1 MKTMIKTLAAGL
13 ALSTAIAAAPASA
26 QVNSLGVANLDAAVQ
41 RSTAWTTA
49 MTQMQTTYKATIDQ
63 LNTRETA
70 IRAELKPL
78 ADKLQSDA
86 KAPNPNQ
93 QSLQT
98 QYTTLQ
104 QRQNAAQQE
113 LAKIGQ
119 PVARARAYVEEQIV
133 AKLDDAL
140 RAAMTRKNVS
150 LVVRPEAA
158 LSYQPA
164 ADITADVTTELNRLV
179 PSVSIT
185 PPANW
190 QPGGQQAAGQQ
201 PAPAAT
207 PAQPQQKQ
215 PQGR

>member
-13 ALSTAIAAAPASA
+13 ALSTALVAVPAAAQVSA
-26 QVNSLGVANLDAAVQ
+26 IGVANLDAAVQ

-63 LNTRETA
+63 LNARETA
-70 IRAELKPL
+70 IRTELQPL
-78 ADKLQSDA
+78 ATKLQNDA

-93 QSLQT
+93 QALQT
-98 QYTTLQ
+98 QYNTLQ
-104 QRQNAAQQE
+104 QKQNAAQQE
-113 LAKIGQ
+113 LARIGQ

-133 AKLDDAL
+133 GKLDDAL
-140 RAAMTRKNVS
+140 RAAMTRKNVN
-150 LVVRPEAA
+150 LVVRPDAA

-164 ADITADVTTELNRLV
+164 ADITADVTTELNRQV

-190 QPGGQQAAGQQ
+190 QPGGQQAAQ
-201 PAPAAT
+201 AT
-207 PAQPQQKQ
+207 PAAQPATQQQQKQ

>member
-13 ALSTAIAAAPASA
+13 ALSTALVAVPAAA

-49 MTQMQTTYKATIDQ
+49 LSQMQTTYKATIDQ
-63 LNTRETA
+63 LNTREAA
-70 IRAELKPL
+70 IRTQLQPL
-78 ADKLQSDA
+78 VTKLQTDA

-93 QSLQT
+93 QSLQQ
-98 QYTTLQ
+98 QYAAIQ

-113 LAKIGQ
+113 LAKIGE
-119 PVARARAYVEEQIV
+119 PVARARAYVEEQIT

-140 RAAMTRKNVS
+140 RAAMTKKNVS

-190 QPGGQQAAGQQ
+190 QPGGQQGAA
-201 PAPAAT
+201 PAPAQ
-207 PAQPQQKQ
+207 PANQQQKQ

>member
-1 MKTMIKTLAAGL
+1 MNMLTKTFAAGL
-13 ALSTAIAAAPASA
+13 ALSTALAAAPAIA
-26 QVNSLGVANLDAAVQ
+26 QVNSIGVANLDAAVQ

-63 LNTRETA
+63 LNARQTA
-70 IRAELKPL
+70 LRNELQPL
-78 ADKLQSDA
+78 ATKLQNDA

-93 QSLQT
+93 QALQQ
-98 QYTTLQ
+98 QYTALQ
-104 QRQNAAQQE
+104 QKENAAQQE
-113 LAKIGQ
+113 LARIGQ
-119 PVARARAYVEEQIV
+119 PIARARAYVEEQIV

-140 RAAMTRKNVS
+140 RAAMTRKNVA

-164 ADITADVTTELNRLV
+164 ADITADVTTEINRLV

-190 QPGGQQAAGQQ
+190 QPGGQQGAQQ
-201 PAPAAT
+201 
-207 PAQPQQKQ
+207 PAQPQQQQPQKPQ

>member
-13 ALSTAIAAAPASA
+13 ALSTAVVAVPAAA
-26 QVNSLGVANLDAAVQ
+26 QVSSLGVANLDAAVQ

-49 MTQMQTTYKATIDQ
+49 LSQMQTTYKATIDQ
-63 LNTRETA
+63 LNSREAA
-70 IRAELKPL
+70 IRTELQPL
-78 ADKLQSDA
+78 VTKLQTDA
-86 KAPNPNQ
+86 KAANPNQ
-93 QSLQT
+93 QALQQ
-98 QYTTLQ
+98 QYATLQ

-119 PVARARAYVEEQIV
+119 PVARARAYVEEQIA

-190 QPGGQQAAGQQ
+190 QPGGQQAAA
-201 PAPAAT
+201 APAT
-207 PAQPQQKQ
+207 PAAQPAQQQKQ

>member
-1 MKTMIKTLAAGL
+1 MIKTLAAGL
-13 ALSTAIAAAPASA
+13 ALSTAIVAVPAAA
-26 QVNSLGVANLDAAVQ
+26 QVNAIGVANLDAAVQ

-63 LNTRETA
+63 LNARETA
-70 IRAELKPL
+70 IRNELQPL
-78 ADKLQSDA
+78 ATKLQNDA
-86 KAPNPNQ
+86 KAPNANQ
-93 QSLQT
+93 QALQQ
-98 QYTTLQ
+98 QYNTIQ
-104 QRQNAAQQE
+104 QRQTAAQQE

-133 AKLDDAL
+133 GKLDDAL
-140 RAAMTRKNVS
+140 RAAMTKKNVS

-190 QPGGQQAAGQQ
+190 QPGGQQAAQPTP
-201 PAPAAT
+201 PAPA
-207 PAQPQQKQ
+207 QQQQQKQ

>member
-13 ALSTAIAAAPASA
+13 ALSTALAAVPATA
-26 QVNSLGVANLDAAVQ
+26 QVNSIAVANLDGAVQ

-49 MTQMQTTYKATIDQ
+49 LSQMQVTYKATIDQ
-63 LNTRETA
+63 LNAREAA
-70 IRAELKPL
+70 IRTELQPL
-78 ADKLQSDA
+78 VTKLQTDA

-93 QSLQT
+93 QALQQ
-98 QYTTLQ
+98 QYATLQ

-119 PVARARAYVEEQIV
+119 PVARAREYVEEQIA

-150 LVVRPEAA
+150 MVVRPEAA

-201 PAPAAT
+201 PAT
-207 PAQPQQKQ
+207 QQQPQQKQ

>member
-13 ALSTAIAAAPASA
+13 ALSTALVAVPAAA
-26 QVNSLGVANLDAAVQ
+26 QVNAIGVANLDAAVQ

-63 LNTRETA
+63 LNARETA
-70 IRAELKPL
+70 IRTELQPL
-78 ADKLQSDA
+78 ATKLQNDA

-93 QSLQT
+93 QALQQ
-98 QYTTLQ
+98 QYNTIQ

-133 AKLDDAL
+133 GKLDDAL
-140 RAAMTRKNVS
+140 RAAMTKKNVS
-150 LVVRPEAA
+150 LVLRPDAA

-179 PSVSIT
+179 PSASIT

-190 QPGGQQAAGQQ
+190 QPGGQQAQQ
-201 PAPAAT
+201 PAPAQ
-207 PAQPQQKQ
+207 PAQQQQKQ

>member
-13 ALSTAIAAAPASA
+13 ALSTAVVAVPAAA
-26 QVNSLGVANLDAAVQ
+26 QVSSLGVANLDAAVQ

-49 MTQMQTTYKATIDQ
+49 LSQMQTTYKATIDQ
-63 LNTRETA
+63 LNSREAA
-70 IRAELKPL
+70 IRTELQPL
-78 ADKLQSDA
+78 VTKLQTDA
-86 KAPNPNQ
+86 KAANPNQ
-93 QSLQT
+93 QALQQ
-98 QYTTLQ
+98 QYATLQ

-119 PVARARAYVEEQIV
+119 PVARARAYVEEQIA

-190 QPGGQQAAGQQ
+190 QPGGQQAAA
-201 PAPAAT
+201 APAT
-207 PAQPQQKQ
+207 PAAQPTQQQKQ

>member
-1 MKTMIKTLAAGL
+1 MNMPTKTFAAGL
-13 ALSTAIAAAPASA
+13 ALSTALAAAPAIA
-26 QVNSLGVANLDAAVQ
+26 QVNSIGVANLDAAVQ

-63 LNTRETA
+63 LNARQTA
-70 IRAELKPL
+70 LRNELQPL
-78 ADKLQSDA
+78 ATKLQNDA

-93 QSLQT
+93 QALQQ
-98 QYTTLQ
+98 QYTALQ
-104 QRQNAAQQE
+104 QKENAAQQE
-113 LAKIGQ
+113 LARIGQ
-119 PVARARAYVEEQIV
+119 PIARARAYVEEQIV

-140 RAAMTRKNVS
+140 RAAMTRKNVA

-164 ADITADVTTELNRLV
+164 ADITADVTTEINRLV

-190 QPGGQQAAGQQ
+190 QPGGQQGAQQ
-201 PAPAAT
+201 
-207 PAQPQQKQ
+207 PAQPQQQQPQKPQ

>member
-13 ALSTAIAAAPASA
+13 ALSTAFVAVPAAA
-26 QVNSLGVANLDAAVQ
+26 QVSSIGVANIDAAVQ

-49 MTQMQTTYKATIDQ
+49 MTQMQTTYKSTIDQ
-63 LNTRETA
+63 LNTRQA
-70 IRAELKPL
+70 ALRNELQPL
-78 ADKLQSDA
+78 ATKLQNDA

-98 QYTTLQ
+98 QYAALQ
-104 QRQNAAQQE
+104 QKENAGQQE
-113 LAKIGQ
+113 LARIGQ

-133 AKLDDAL
+133 GKLDDAL
-140 RAAMTRKNVS
+140 RAAMTKKNVS
-150 LVVRPEAA
+150 LVVRPDAA

-190 QPGGQQAAGQQ
+190 QPGGQQGA
-201 PAPAAT
+201 APAAPAAQA
-207 PAQPQQKQ
+207 PAQQKQQ

>member
-13 ALSTAIAAAPASA
+13 ALSTAVVAVPAAA
-26 QVNSLGVANLDAAVQ
+26 QVSSLGVANLDAAVQ

-49 MTQMQTTYKATIDQ
+49 LSQMQTTYKATIDQ
-63 LNTRETA
+63 LNSREAA
-70 IRAELKPL
+70 IRTELQPHVT
-78 ADKLQSDA
+78 KLQTDA
-86 KAPNPNQ
+86 KAANPNQ
-93 QSLQT
+93 QALQQ
-98 QYTTLQ
+98 QYATLQ

-119 PVARARAYVEEQIV
+119 PVARARAYVEEQIA

-190 QPGGQQAAGQQ
+190 QPGGQQAAAA
-201 PAPAAT
+201 APAT
-207 PAQPQQKQ
+207 PAAQPAQQQKQ

>member
-13 ALSTAIAAAPASA
+13 ALSTAVVAVPAAA
-26 QVNSLGVANLDAAVQ
+26 QVSSLGVANLDAAVQ

-49 MTQMQTTYKATIDQ
+49 LSQMQTTYKATIDQ
-63 LNTRETA
+63 LNSREAA
-70 IRAELKPL
+70 IRTELQPL
-78 ADKLQSDA
+78 VTKLQTDA
-86 KAPNPNQ
+86 KAANPNQ
-93 QSLQT
+93 QALQQ
-98 QYTTLQ
+98 QYATLQ

-119 PVARARAYVEEQIV
+119 PVARARAYVEEQIA

-190 QPGGQQAAGQQ
+190 QPGGQQAA
-201 PAPAAT
+201 APAT
-207 PAQPQQKQ
+207 PAAQPAQQQKQ

>member
-1 MKTMIKTLAAGL
+1 MIKTLAAGL
-13 ALSTAIAAAPASA
+13 ALSTAIVAVPAAA
-26 QVNSLGVANLDAAVQ
+26 QVNAIGVANLDAAVQ

-63 LNTRETA
+63 LNARETA
-70 IRAELKPL
+70 IRNELQPL
-78 ADKLQSDA
+78 ATKLQNDA
-86 KAPNPNQ
+86 KAPNANQ
-93 QSLQT
+93 QALQQ
-98 QYTTLQ
+98 QYKTIQ
-104 QRQNAAQQE
+104 QRQTAAQQE

-133 AKLDDAL
+133 GKLDDAL
-140 RAAMTRKNVS
+140 RAAMTKKNVS

-190 QPGGQQAAGQQ
+190 QPGGQQAAQPTP
-201 PAPAAT
+201 PAPA
-207 PAQPQQKQ
+207 QQQQQKQ

>member
-13 ALSTAIAAAPASA
+13 ALSTALVAVPAAA
-26 QVNSLGVANLDAAVQ
+26 QVNAIGVANLDAAVK

-63 LNTRETA
+63 LNARETA
-70 IRAELKPL
+70 IRTELQPL
-78 ADKLQSDA
+78 ATKLQNDA

-93 QSLQT
+93 QALQQ
-98 QYTTLQ
+98 QYNTLQ
-104 QRQNAAQQE
+104 QRQTAAQQE

-133 AKLDDAL
+133 GKLDDAL
-140 RAAMTRKNVS
+140 RAAMTKKNVS
-150 LVVRPEAA
+150 LVVRPDAA

-190 QPGGQQAAGQQ
+190 QPGGQQAQQ
-201 PAPAAT
+201 PAPAQ
-207 PAQPQQKQ
+207 PAQQQQKQ

>member
-201 PAPAAT
+201 PAT
-207 PAQPQQKQ
+207 QQQPQQKQ

>member
-1 MKTMIKTLAAGL
+1 MTITFKAAALAAASL
-13 ALSTAIAAAPASA
+13 ALAGTAPALA
-26 QVNSLGVANLDAAVQ
+26 QSRQGIAVANVEQAVYE
-41 RSTAWTTA
+41 SNAYATAR
-49 MTQMQTTYKATIDQ
+49 TQMQTTYKATIDQ
-63 LNTRETA
+63 LNARETA
-70 IRAELKPL
+70 IRTELQPL
-78 ADKLQSDA
+78 ATKLQNDA

-93 QSLQT
+93 QALQQ
-98 QYTTLQ
+98 QYNTLQ
-104 QRQNAAQQE
+104 QRQTSAQQE

-133 AKLDDAL
+133 GKLDDAL

-190 QPGGQQAAGQQ
+190 QPGGQQAQQ
-201 PAPAAT
+201 PAPAQ
-207 PAQPQQKQ
+207 PAQQQQKQ

>member
-13 ALSTAIAAAPASA
+13 ALSTAIASAPAIA

-63 LNTRETA
+63 LNARQTA
-70 IRAELKPL
+70 LRNELQPL
-78 ADKLQSDA
+78 ATKLENDA

-93 QSLQT
+93 QALQQ
-98 QYTTLQ
+98 QYNTLQ

-113 LAKIGQ
+113 LARIGQ
-119 PVARARAYVEEQIV
+119 PIARARAYVEEQIV

-140 RAAMTRKNVS
+140 RAAMTRKNVA

-190 QPGGQQAAGQQ
+190 QPGGQQQAPAAQQ
-201 PAPAAT
+201 PA
-207 PAQPQQKQ
+207 QQQQQKPQ